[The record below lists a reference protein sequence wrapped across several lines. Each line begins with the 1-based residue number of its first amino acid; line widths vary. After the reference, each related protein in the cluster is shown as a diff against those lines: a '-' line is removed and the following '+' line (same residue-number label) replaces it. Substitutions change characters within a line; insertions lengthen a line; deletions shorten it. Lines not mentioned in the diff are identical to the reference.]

1 MYALISSATTTALNT
16 LGEGRGHF
24 NLRITNN
31 QAANQTITL
40 QLKDSSAT
48 VYYIIKDLVMPA
60 ATAVMFEDITFD
72 VNEHTFEIV
81 TTGTT
86 NITYN
91 QISL

>member
-1 MYALISSATTTALNT
+1 MYVNIDSATTTALNT
-16 LGEGRGHF
+16 LGNGLGGFH
-24 NLRITNN
+24 LRITNN
-31 QAANQTITL
+31 QAADQIITL
-40 QLKDSSAT
+40 QLKDSSGGL
-48 VYYIIKDLVMPA
+48 YYIIKSLVMPES
-60 ATAVMFEDITFD
+60 TAVMFERIRFD

>member
-1 MYALISSATTTALNT
+1 MYGNISSATTTALNT
-16 LGEGRGHF
+16 LGEGLGGFH
-24 NLRITNN
+24 LRITNN

-48 VYYIIKDLVMPA
+48 IYYIIKDLVMPA
-60 ATAVMFEDITFD
+60 ATAVMFEDIRFD

-86 NITYN
+86 SITYN
-91 QISL
+91 QISM